1 MEDAMYMQRCLQL
14 AKIGAGS
21 VSPNPM
27 VGSVI
32 VCEGRI
38 IGEGYHKKAGKA
50 HAEVEAIE
58 SVRSEERH
66 LLSKSTLYVNLEPCS
81 HYGRT
86 PPCSGRIIEEGIP
99 RVVIAA
105 LDPNEKVS
113 GGGAAMLRNAGVEVI
128 TGVLKEE
135 ALYLNRRFYTFHQ
148 KKRPHIV
155 LKWAESSDGFIAG
168 SEGRRKI
175 SNALSDRLVHRWRM
189 EEDAILIG
197 RKTAQIDNPKLNNRL
212 YYGKSPVR
220 MLIDPKNRLPSNLLL
235 FTDDD
240 NLVIINE
247 IKSLK
252 KLGKEWVKTKLADG
266 LMSALKELALRKNL
280 LSIFVEGG
288 AYTLNYFLEN
298 GYYDELRIIR
308 NKNLLLGQ
316 GVRAPVW
323 AVLGLQWN
331 AHFFV
336 GDDEIMILEHAG

>member
-58 SVRSEERH
+58 SVGSEDRH
-66 LLSKSTLYVNLEPCS
+66 LLPKSTLYVNLEPCS

-86 PPCSGRIIEEGIP
+86 PPCSMRIIEEGIP
-99 RVVIAA
+99 RVIIAA

-168 SEGRRKI
+168 SKGRSKI

-212 YYGKSPVR
+212 YYGKSPLR
-220 MLIDPKNRLPSNLLL
+220 ILIDPQNRLPSDLLL

-240 NLVIINE
+240 NLIIINE

-252 KLGKEWVKTKLADG
+252 EDGKEWVKTKLAGG
-266 LMSALKELALRKNL
+266 LMSALKEISLQKNL
-280 LSIFVEGG
+280 LSILVEGG
-288 AYTLNYFLEN
+288 ANTLNYFLEN
-298 GYYDELRIIR
+298 GHYDELRIIK

-316 GVRAPVW
+316 GISAPEW
-323 AVLGLQWN
+323 AVPGLQWN